1 MAVATTLA
9 LVGTAVAVTGSV
21 AQAISAKNDRDD
33 AEAAARD
40 LKNAIK
46 DKEDSLQDIVNPY
59 AHLTNEMA
67 NLAVATQ
74 ASQFQAE
81 EADIAL
87 ANTLDTLRATGT
99 AAGGA
104 TALAQAAL
112 QSKRGISAN
121 IQQQEASNEKMRAE
135 GEMRTQVQKGQG
147 EVIRM
152 RMQEE
157 RDMTQLDRLQGEL
170 DQERQNAVD
179 ADAAM
184 WGAIGSIGTSIVGG
198 AGAFGDAKAMQAYT
212 QNLSQGNIP
221 TPPIPSNMNTS
232 DDWDNFGNTGNEY
245 WDSMDDDWG

>member
-9 LVGTAVAVTGSV
+9 LVGTAVSVGGSV
-21 AQAISAKNDRDD
+21 WQAIEAKDDRDD
-33 AEAAARD
+33 AEQAATD

-46 DKEDSLQDIVNPY
+46 DKEDSLQQIVNPY

-67 NLAVATQ
+67 NLGVATQ
-74 ASQFQAE
+74 AAKFQAE

-87 ANTLDTLRATGT
+87 SNTLDTLRATGA

-121 IQQQEASNEKMRAE
+121 IQQQEASNEKLRAE

-170 DQERQNAVD
+170 DQERQTAAD
-179 ADAAM
+179 AEAAM
-184 WGAIGSIGTSIVGG
+184 WGAIGSVGTSIVAG
-198 AGAFGDAKAMQAYT
+198 AGAFGDAKALQAYT
-212 QNLSQGNIP
+212 KSLGQGNLSQMGDKS
-221 TPPIPSNMNTS
+221 TGGGVYGPIFN
-232 DDWDNFGNTGNEY
+232 
-245 WDSMDDDWG
+245 